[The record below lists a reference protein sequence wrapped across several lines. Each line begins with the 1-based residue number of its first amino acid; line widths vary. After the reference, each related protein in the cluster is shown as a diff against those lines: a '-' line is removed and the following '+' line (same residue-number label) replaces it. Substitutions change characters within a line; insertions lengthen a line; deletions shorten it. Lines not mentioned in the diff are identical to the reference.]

1 MATKRVTAGTAK
13 ATLVERNEA
22 RSAILIHNAH
32 ATAIIYVSDE
42 GDVSA
47 NDGFPIQP
55 KTTLLLSY
63 NEGIE
68 VEKKM
73 VVISDTATTYVHVWE
88 WFKRIPLY
96 GEPEKPDVQEPGT
109 GDPRM

>member
-13 ATLVERNEA
+13 VTLVERNEA
-22 RSAILIHNAH
+22 RSAILICNAH

-47 NDGFPIQP
+47 SDGFPIFP
-55 KTTLLLSY
+55 KCTLLLSY
-63 NEGIE
+63 DEGVE
-68 VEKKM
+68 VEKKL

-88 WFKRIPLY
+88 WFKRVPLY
-96 GEPEKPDVQEPGT
+96 GEPEKPDVQEPGAA
-109 GDPRM
+109 DPGM

>member
-13 ATLVERNEA
+13 VTLVERNEA
-22 RSAILIHNAH
+22 RSAILICNAH
-32 ATAIIYVSDE
+32 ASAIIYVSDE
-42 GDVSA
+42 GDASTES
-47 NDGFPIQP
+47 FPIFP

-63 NEGIE
+63 DEGVE

-88 WFKRIPLY
+88 WFKRVPLY
-96 GEPEKPDVQEPGT
+96 GQPEKPDVQEPEAK
-109 GDPRM
+109 DPGM